1 MMPMDW
7 GQVPWFWGMGMLLG
21 MGVFSLVW
29 VLILTALVLLVR
41 WLWVQARPASR
52 GEEAALEILK
62 RRYARGEITRE
73 EFESMRR
80 DLLA

>member
-21 MGVFSLVW
+21 MGVFFLVW

-52 GEEAALEILK
+52 GEEAALEVLK

-73 EFESMRR
+73 EFENMRR